1 MIPFCGMRGRHR
13 GFPAFARDGF
23 TLLELLVVLAIIG
36 AILTFVPVLLSG
48 RFDHTSIATV
58 EDQLIA
64 DLRLARG
71 KATMENSPTSL
82 VIDGDFA
89 GYVLLPLHQQRRLPD
104 GFRIVLT
111 SASEGTAEKVQFY
124 PDGTSTGG
132 RLQIALG
139 DDRFPIDVTWPT
151 GRIRRGE

>member
-1 MIPFCGMRGRHR
+1 MIPFIRMRWRHR
-13 GFPAFARDGF
+13 SRPAFAKNGF

-36 AILTFVPVLLSG
+36 AVLTVVPVLLSG
-48 RFDHTSIATV
+48 RFGDASIATV

-64 DLRLARG
+64 DLRLSRG
-71 KATMENSPTSL
+71 KAIMENSPTSL

-89 GYVLLPLHQQRRLPD
+89 GYVLLPSRQQRRLPD
-104 GFRIVLT
+104 GFRIVLR
-111 SASEGTAEKVQFY
+111 SASDGTAEKVQFY
-124 PDGTSTGG
+124 PDGTTTGG

-139 DDRFPIDVTWPT
+139 DDRYPIDVTWPT